1 MSQRKVLFLCT
12 GNSCRSQMAEAI
24 VNARL
29 GDAWAAYSAGTQP
42 AGYVH
47 PLALQVLAE
56 IGIEHQGRSK
66 SADEY
71 RQMSFD
77 LVVTVCDD
85 AAENCP
91 VWLGRGGAYTWAF
104 PIRPRLTG
112 TDEEVLA
119 IFRSVRDDIARVHP
133 GISHAIFR
141 SVIMTDLVLSD
152 IAIAPP
158 EVVRHATRDLAAA
171 LAEAPAFTA
180 YEQAAAAFRQDEAAQ
195 RAVQAYQLKQQSLQM
210 MLMLNAVSPEDR
222 AELNRLVSGL
232 RHSTHGAGLCPG
244 RGGSA
249 RGVPGGGRPAL
260 AADRLRFRL
269 RVRIGLLLGGTP

>member
-91 VWLGRGGAYTWAF
+91 VWLGGASGYTWVF
-104 PIRPRLTG
+104 PIRPRLRAPTRRSWR
-112 TDEEVLA
+112 V
-119 IFRSVRDDIARVHP
+119 FRSVRDDIARQIP
-133 GISHAIFR
+133 AY
-141 SVIMTDLVLSD
+141 LVQ
-152 IAIAPP
+152 
-158 EVVRHATRDLAAA
+158 
-171 LAEAPAFTA
+171 F
-180 YEQAAAAFRQDEAAQ
+180 
-195 RAVQAYQLKQQSLQM
+195 
-210 MLMLNAVSPEDR
+210 
-222 AELNRLVSGL
+222 SGE
-232 RHSTHGAGLCPG
+232 S
-244 RGGSA
+244 S
-249 RGVPGGGRPAL
+249 
-260 AADRLRFRL
+260 
-269 RVRIGLLLGGTP
+269 